1 MHVLCLRYISFFH
14 LPIEY
19 DMQVEHAH
27 SAIMFILSKRP
38 AKLLAY
44 CQATIMMGVSIDI
57 STTGLQSMRCGAL
70 IFVKV
75 DASWMFGTDYCRSL
89 DEHMGIV
96 ERYDFQAHTLLLI
109 LTFACVFS

>member
-75 DASWMFGTDYCRSL
+75 DASWMFGTDYCGSL
-89 DEHMGIV
+89 DGSTWV
-96 ERYDFQAHTLLLI
+96 
-109 LTFACVFS
+109 